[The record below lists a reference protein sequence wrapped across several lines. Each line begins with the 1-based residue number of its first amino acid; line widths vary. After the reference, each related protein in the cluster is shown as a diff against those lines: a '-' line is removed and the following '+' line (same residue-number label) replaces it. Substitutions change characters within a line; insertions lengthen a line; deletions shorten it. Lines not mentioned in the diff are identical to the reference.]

1 MKTRVAGAVIRSIC
15 HGANFLKRQSSCRA
29 EPRME
34 RLGNRDRTEAHRL
47 SEREVSES
55 NPAAQPSGNFT
66 GCLPPPHKA
75 TARQADSA
83 RHDEAIFGVT
93 YCPVEKTPRSII
105 HLDMDCFYAAIEVRD
120 RPSLRGKPVAV
131 GGARDRRGVLT
142 TCNYEA
148 RKFGVHSR
156 SEERRVGKEWRL
168 GWWRSAE

>member
-1 MKTRVAGAVIRSIC
+1 
-15 HGANFLKRQSSCRA
+15 
-29 EPRME
+29 
-34 RLGNRDRTEAHRL
+34 
-47 SEREVSES
+47 S

-66 GCLPPPHKA
+66 GCL
-75 TARQADSA
+75 DSA

-148 RKFGVHSR
+148 PTSGVHSAMSTFMTIQCCAILTLSPTR
-156 SEERRVGKEWRL
+156 
-168 GWWRSAE
+168 